1 MSSEYSPVV
10 PHPRPVPWGWT
21 LAEALLGAAAAATM
35 LGLFSL
41 DLLART
47 IVCGALIV
55 ALVLI
60 DGFARM
66 LCAGSG
72 LERSM
77 RQLVVGGL
85 TLLAIVIV
93 VMGASSA
100 ALEPARWLL
109 VVAIGVGL
117 FIELRWDKRVQVGR
131 AREIAERQD

>member
-35 LGLFSL
+35 LGLFPL

-47 IVCGALIV
+47 IVCGSLIA

-100 ALEPARWLL
+100 APEPARWLL

>member
-1 MSSEYSPVV
+1 MSSGYSPVV
-10 PHPRPVPWGWT
+10 PRPRPVPWGWT
-21 LAEALLGAAAAATM
+21 LAEALLGAAAAATV
-35 LGLFSL
+35 LGLFPL

-47 IVCGALIV
+47 ILCGALVV

-85 TLLAIVIV
+85 TLLVIV
-93 VMGASSA
+93 LVVVGASSA
-100 ALEPARWLL
+100 FPGPARWLL

-131 AREIAERQD
+131 AREIAERQA